1 MLKSLET
8 MPKNAAEQMYVRYV
22 KEIYVMYAQSS
33 YNDIIVGKYLYNG
46 SSFKDLNYLLRTMF
60 YNEYRNNAN
69 YFVTY

>member
-1 MLKSLET
+1 
-8 MPKNAAEQMYVRYV
+8 
-22 KEIYVMYAQSS
+22 MYAQSS

-60 YNEYRNNAN
+60 YNEYRNNAD